1 MSHSTV
7 LVIVEEAEDEFAA
20 IQAAEQALD
29 PFDENMQVEPYV
41 NGKVEADAIKYALD
55 EPNLTDEEVEAIL
68 TTESED
74 TEEVLESYFGRRP
87 EFRDGRYMEM
97 STYNP
102 KSKWDWYSLGGRW
115 DGQLPKKGQKEGV
128 NVLQKK
134 DLDMAGAIRKAEF
147 EANEA
152 YDTFEEVLASL
163 NGIEPGPSWEEIL
176 KNNDQGEGSD
186 YDSTKLEIA
195 RAQYHNDVWRSMMRE
210 KMNLFLSDP
219 VDVFYYNKGGRQA
232 YVENAKKN
240 VISTFAVLDSDGE
253 WWERGDMGWFG
264 MVSDEM
270 DGEEWLDTFN
280 RLIENSSD
288 DAWFL
293 VYDVHI

>member
-20 IQAAEQALD
+20 IQAAEKALD
-29 PFDENMQVEPYV
+29 PFDENTQVEPYV
-41 NGKVEADAIKYALD
+41 NGKVDADAIKYALD

-74 TEEVLESYFGRRP
+74 TEEALERYFGRRP
-87 EFRDGRYMEM
+87 EFRDGRYVEM

-128 NVLQKK
+128 NVIQKK

-147 EANEA
+147 EANET

-176 KNNDQGEGSD
+176 KNHDQGEGFE
-186 YDSTKLEIA
+186 YDSTKMEIA

-210 KMNLFLSDP
+210 KMNLFMSDP
-219 VDVFYYNKGGRQA
+219 VDVFYYKKGGRQA
-232 YVENAKKN
+232 YVDNAKKN
-240 VISTFAVLDSDGE
+240 VIATFAVLDSDGE

-270 DGEEWLDTFN
+270 DREEWLDTFN

-288 DAWFL
+288 DTWFL